1 VNSDVHY
8 PEYPRDAFWKSGSG
22 AHMLYVVP
30 SLDLVVWKLAGRYGQ
45 YEQRD
50 TGVPLDPEIARGSQ
64 ARRNWKPTINE
75 REGQRLLLSKVIEAI
90 VTPGSS
96 DRE

>member
-1 VNSDVHY
+1 VNSDGHY

-30 SLDLVVWKLAGRYGQ
+30 SLDLVVWKLAGRDGQ

-50 TGVPLDPEIARGSQ
+50 TGVPLDPEIAKGSQ
-64 ARRNWKPTINE
+64 SRRNWKPTINE

-90 VTPGSS
+90 VAPGSS
-96 DRE
+96 DKE